1 MLTITTPA
9 PYRPLD
15 TITVET
21 DAGLVCLYDGQGRC
35 YAEGYGT
42 GPFSFTL
49 SGTLGYQVL
58 VAVDGGG
65 REAERRSFRVRA
77 RTAILD
83 GSGTIKRLLTI
94 LKRTHTIAGEG
105 KNNILMADG
114 E

>member
-1 MLTITTPA
+1 MLTITTPG

-15 TITVET
+15 TIEIET
-21 DAGLVCLYDGQGRC
+21 DAALLRLYDGQGRC
-35 YAEGYGT
+35 YAEGSGI
-42 GPFSFTL
+42 GPRSFIL

-58 VAVDGGG
+58 VAVDDAG
-65 REAERRSFRVRA
+65 REVARHSFRVRA
-77 RTAILD
+77 RTEILD
-83 GSGTIKRLLTI
+83 GSGRINRFLTI